1 MKLGLYPKI
10 AADGIRKNSRLYVPY
25 IATCIL
31 MIAIFYIMHLLGFS
45 EMLKNFEGASTAKDI
60 LQLGTIIMALFG
72 TIFLFYT
79 QSTLIK
85 GRKKEFGL
93 YNVLGMNRVNLG
105 RILFFETALIWLISM
120 TGGILA
126 GIGLSKLAELG
137 FTKMINSS
145 VSYQFTV
152 STDSIATT
160 VIVYSFIF
168 LFIYLN
174 ALRQIWFTR
183 TINLIHA
190 DKAGEKPP
198 KANWVIGI
206 LGLIILLSGYT
217 IALKIESPLSALAW
231 FFIAVILIIVGT
243 YLVLIAGSVLL
254 CRILQKNKSYYY
266 KTNHFVSVSSMA
278 FRMKR
283 NGAGLASICILLTMI
298 LVMISSTAALY
309 FNREETLM
317 TRYPKQINV
326 TATNTGVLENSEE
339 VISKMENAVS
349 KCVKDSGTEITEDM
363 SASYYGLSGYFDN
376 NKTVDIDLD
385 PYTTLSTTFDFDS
398 VVQVYFF
405 DVETYNRLNNKNE
418 TLSPG
423 KILLSI
429 DGNIQVDDE
438 IIIGKKTFEVEKKVD
453 YKDGKMKYAVGTSV
467 VSTIVLIVDDL
478 NEAVAAFSEYTDS
491 RGEPMLV
498 WKWTYDFDTN
508 LDSKGQMELRGK
520 IGSYIDDEPGVP
532 DPVVYYSFSR
542 DAERNDFVST
552 FGGLFFLGIL
562 LSIIFMV
569 SCVLIIY
576 YKQISEGF
584 EDQSRFSIMQK
595 VGMTKENIKK
605 SINSQMLTVFFIPII
620 FACIHLA
627 TVLPIVHKLL
637 LLFGHN
643 NVPLLLI
650 TAGICVLIC
659 GLFYALTYKLTSNAY
674 YKIVS

>member
-1 MKLGLYPKI
+1 MKIGLYPKI
-10 AADGIRKNSRLYVPY
+10 AADGIRKNGRLYLPY

-31 MIAIFYIMHLLGFS
+31 MIAIFYIMHLLGYS
-45 EMLKNFEGASTAKDI
+45 DMLQNFAGSGTARDT
-60 LQLGTIIMALFG
+60 LQLGTVIMAVFG

-105 RILFFETALIWLISM
+105 RIMFFETAIIWIVSM
-120 TGGILA
+120 TGGLLV
-126 GIGLSKLAELG
+126 GIGMSKLAELG
-137 FTKMINSS
+137 FTKMIGSS
-145 VSYQFTV
+145 VSYQFTI
-152 STDSIATT
+152 SADSIAATIT
-160 VIVYSFIF
+160 VYSLIF

-183 TINLIHA
+183 TINLLHS

-217 IALKIESPLSALAW
+217 IAIRIESPLSALFW
-231 FFIAVILIIVGT
+231 FFIAVILIIIGT

-298 LVMISSTAALY
+298 LVMISSTSALY
-309 FNREETLM
+309 FNREETLRN
-317 TRYPKQINV
+317 RYPNQINV
-326 TATNTGVLENSEE
+326 AARQDGLFENYEE
-339 VISKMENAVS
+339 YTSKMETAVA
-349 KCVKDSGTEITEDM
+349 KCAEEFGTEVSDPM
-363 SASYYGLSGYFDN
+363 SVASYGLSGYYDN
-376 NKTVDIDLD
+376 NGTVDIDLD
-385 PYTTLSTTFDFDS
+385 PYATLSSTLDFDR

-405 DVETYNRLNNKNE
+405 DLETYNRLNNKNE

-423 KILLSI
+423 HILLGI
-429 DGNIQVDDE
+429 DGNIQAVNE
-438 IIIGKKTFEVEKKVD
+438 LTVGKKTFEVEKTID
-453 YKDGKMKYAVGTSV
+453 YKDGKLKYAVGTSV
-467 VSTIVLIVDDL
+467 VSTFVLVVDDL
-478 NEAVAAFSEYTDS
+478 NEAVADYSEYIDTF
-491 RGEPMLV
+491 GNPMLAWV
-498 WKWTYDFDTN
+498 WNYNFDTG
-508 LDSKGQMELRGK
+508 LDTGSQLEMRSKISE
-520 IGSYIDDEPGVP
+520 YIDNEIDDP
-532 DPVVYYSFSR
+532 DFIRYFCFSR
-542 DAERNDFVST
+542 EAERNDFVST

-576 YKQISEGF
+576 YKQISEGY

-605 SINSQMLTVFFIPII
+605 SINSQMLTVFLIPIA

-637 LLFGHN
+637 LLLGHN
-643 NVPLLLI
+643 NIPLLI
-650 TAGICVLIC
+650 MTAGICVLIC
-659 GLFYALTYKLTSNAY
+659 GVFYALTYKLTSNAY

>member
-45 EMLKNFEGASTAKDI
+45 DMLKNFEGASTAKDI

-105 RILFFETALIWLISM
+105 RILFFETALIWIISM
-120 TGGILA
+120 AGGILA

-152 STDSIATT
+152 SSDSIVTT
-160 VIVYSFIF
+160 LIVYSLIF
-168 LFIYLN
+168 MLIYLN

-231 FFIAVILIIVGT
+231 FFIAVILIIIGT

-254 CRILQKNKSYYY
+254 CRILQKNKAYYY

-298 LVMISSTAALY
+298 LVMISSTSALY
-309 FNREETLM
+309 FNREETLT
-317 TRYPKQINV
+317 TRYPNQLSV
-326 TATNTGVLENSEE
+326 TANNEGILENYEE

-349 KCVKDSGTEITEDM
+349 ECAKDSGTEITDEM
-363 SASYYGLSGYFDN
+363 SAAYYGLSGYYDN

-438 IIIGKKTFEVEKKVD
+438 IIIGKKAFEVEKKVD

-467 VSTIVLIVDDL
+467 VSTLVLVVDDL
-478 NEAVAAFSEYTDS
+478 NEAVADYSEYVDS
-491 RGEPMLV
+491 RGDPMLV
-498 WKWTYDFDTN
+498 WTWHYNFDTG
-508 LDSKGQMELRGK
+508 LDSAGQMKLRGE
-520 IGSYIDDEPGVP
+520 IGEYIHEELDDP
-532 DPVVYYSFSR
+532 DFINYYSFCR
-542 DAERNDFVST
+542 EAERDDFVST

-576 YKQISEGF
+576 YKQISEGY